1 MAPLRAMTGDTFN
14 DEKPP
19 QTPVSPTKTDTST
32 LQGDAI
38 IEIGDVSHISQS
50 SPEGGQSAGHGVQ
63 PGDEKRP
70 GFLRRVTGS
79 FKSVPEPEHVTET
92 RTKTL
97 ENCPNGFPRL
107 AAFQSSDS
115 NFGLYRSYSYLHSR
129 ILLDLQD
136 EITELEK
143 ELDHLDWDDYDEDE
157 DRPRFREISTGHA
170 EGEDEPRTRR
180 VVLREIKTRLMEY
193 DEVLINVRRLEA
205 FQKPS
210 DRDYRS
216 VRRYHTNTKPL
227 MDAEMDS
234 IRSKE
239 DIVSISTGR
248 ERAAFDGGVETLI
261 GQVDGSMKR
270 IFNLKQP
277 PLLNYF
283 RTPELAAKTV
293 NTDVSLYSASRIDKM
308 VNIFITFVIFILLV
322 IPIVTMYHLTSTIA
336 IDSNTPAVTSRN
348 TFNAVGVLIVFTLL
362 FSAAMSVLTKAARH
376 EMFAASAAYCAILV
390 VFIGNFTGP
399 NN

>member
-1 MAPLRAMTGDTFN
+1 MTGDAFA
-14 DEKPP
+14 DEKIP
-19 QTPVSPTKTDTST
+19 QTPVSPTNTDTST

-38 IEIGDVSHISQS
+38 IQIGEIAHSVPPPDVKSYH
-50 SPEGGQSAGHGVQ
+50 PTGEDDAQ
-63 PGDEKRP
+63 PGTEKRP

-79 FKSVPEPEHVTET
+79 FKVTPDPVHVTET
-92 RTKTL
+92 RTRTL
-97 ENCPNGFPRL
+97 ENAPNGFPRL
-107 AAFQSSDS
+107 AAFQASDP

-143 ELDHLDWDDYDEDE
+143 ELDQCDWDDHDENE
-157 DRPRFREISTGHA
+157 DTPRFRQPCPDLA
-170 EGEDEPRTRR
+170 EGEEEPRNRR
-180 VVLREIKTRLMEY
+180 VVLREIKKLLMEY
-193 DEVLINVRRLEA
+193 DEVLIKARQLEA
-205 FQKPS
+205 FQRPS

-234 IRSKE
+234 VRSKE

-248 ERAAFDGGVETLI
+248 ERAAFDGGVEKMI
-261 GQVDGSMKR
+261 GQVDGAIQKW
-270 IFNLKQP
+270 FNLKQP
-277 PLLNYF
+277 PLLKYF

-293 NTDVSLYSASRIDKM
+293 NTDVSLYSATRIDKM
-308 VNIFITFVIFILLV
+308 VNIFITFVIFVLLIV
-322 IPIVTMYHLTSTIA
+322 PIVTMYQLTSSITIEG
-336 IDSNTPAVTSRN
+336 NTPAANSRN

-362 FSAAMSVLTKAARH
+362 FSSCMSVLTKAARH